1 MFDLVDVLAAHHR
14 LEKIIVRTLITT
26 IMLLLFTSQAQ
37 AVTNTYDPDGK
48 LVSVSPL
55 TLSDGMTYGVT
66 IEYGNIIDGG
76 SPGSGLTDELND
88 EAAEII
94 ANGDAT
100 GPIYHDFPWTVF
112 FLSDLQ
118 SGHLEDGFEIDGLVW
133 WDSDGDLHTQQ
144 PYDIYYWTENSD
156 FSLQGADPGTW
167 NNGTITFTKITAAV
181 PEPLTATLIPLA
193 VAPLLLRRRREA

>member
-1 MFDLVDVLAAHHR
+1 MRAVDLIDVLAAHHR

-37 AVTNTYDPDGK
+37 AVTNTYDFDGK

-66 IEYGNIIDGG
+66 IEYDIAIDGS

-88 EAAEII
+88 EAAVLI
-94 ANGDAT
+94 ASGGDTPGLYFFELYFLSETQSGNTGGDAVIEAVVKGYAGGLT
-100 GPIYHDFPWTVF
+100 ELFSDPIIGGYSIDRGLFPEDF
-112 FLSDLQ
+112 L
-118 SGHLEDGFEIDGLVW
+118 
-133 WDSDGDLHTQQ
+133 
-144 PYDIYYWTENSD
+144 
-156 FSLQGADPGTW
+156 
-167 NNGTITFTKITAAV
+167 GTITFTKITAAV

>member
-1 MFDLVDVLAAHHR
+1 MRAVDLIDVLAAHHR

-88 EAAEII
+88 EAAVLIASGDPPPEIL
-94 ANGDAT
+94 G
-100 GPIYHDFPWTVF
+100 GKYFQLF
-112 FLSDLQ
+112 FLSGYQ
-118 SGHLEDGFEIDGLVW
+118 SGITGDDFRIDGMVYNTTSESSHGAALWLITSFDAGPVVPIPG
-133 WDSDGDLHTQQ
+133 DGGNYATV
-144 PYDIYYWTENSD
+144 
-156 FSLQGADPGTW
+156 
-167 NNGTITFTKITAAV
+167 TFTKITAAV

>member
-1 MFDLVDVLAAHHR
+1 MRAVDLIDVLAAHHR

-37 AVTNTYDPDGK
+37 AVTNTYDFDGK

-66 IEYGNIIDGG
+66 IEYDIAIDGS

-88 EAAEII
+88 EGAVLI
-94 ANGDAT
+94 ASGDDAP
-100 GPIYHDFPWTVF
+100 GTVF
-112 FLSDLQ
+112 FLLFILSATQ
-118 SGHLEDGFEIDGLVW
+118 SGTPGDDFFIDGLIRPYKASS
-133 WDSDGDLHTQQ
+133 SDPVPLIAITSFTDHNVA
-144 PYDIYYWTENSD
+144 D
-156 FSLQGADPGTW
+156 DPGTW

>member
-37 AVTNTYDPDGK
+37 AVTNTYDPYGK

-66 IEYGNIIDGG
+66 IEYGNPIDG
-76 SPGSGLTDELND
+76 SSLVSGLTDELND
-88 EAAEII
+88 EAAHLI
-94 ANGDAT
+94 ASGDDAP
-100 GPIYHDFPWTVF
+100 GTVPFRLF
-112 FLSDLQ
+112 FLSEIQ
-118 SGHLEDGFEIDGLVW
+118 SGTPGDGFKIDGEIW
-133 WDSDGDLHTQQ
+133 RGPWTDDP
-144 PYDIYYWTENSD
+144 PYPLRHWTAWAGQYGGVE
-156 FSLQGADPGTW
+156 PGTW
-167 NNGTITFTKITAAV
+167 NKGTITFTKITAAV

>member
-1 MFDLVDVLAAHHR
+1 MRAVDLIDVLAAHHR

-88 EAAEII
+88 EAAVLI
-94 ANGDAT
+94 ASGDDAP
-100 GPIYHDFPWTVF
+100 GTVF
-112 FLSDLQ
+112 FLLFLLSEYQ
-118 SGHLEDGFEIDGLVW
+118 IGPTGWGEVFAIDY
-133 WDSDGDLHTQQ
+133 T
-144 PYDIYYWTENSD
+144 T
-156 FSLQGADPGTW
+156 
-167 NNGTITFTKITAAV
+167 NNCH
-181 PEPLTATLIPLA
+181 
-193 VAPLLLRRRREA
+193 APVGI